1 MLFAMFSLTKAF
13 IVASALSVMA
23 EGQIDRRAE
32 CELHVSVRSSTGQPV
47 QAGLL
52 LIGTDLSSRT
62 NQTGSSGE
70 AGFLHLPEDDYTLI
84 VRLAAGKE
92 IEEKVSTANGNCVQT
107 EMVRVNN
114 GDEALSSADI
124 FVADLKAP
132 NKAKKLY
139 EKGVSQLRRQH
150 WQLAEQ
156 LFEKATK
163 VYPDYPKAYNA
174 LGIAATENRQFELA
188 STAFQAAIRLHKD
201 YPEVYLNFAKA
212 LMREHK
218 FGEAELLLDEFLA
231 SDPGNRHALNLLAQ
245 CLFEQQEFD
254 AVLAL
259 VREVHAKHYA
269 HGPLLHE
276 CAAEVYRQRRMT
288 QEFEKENAVL
298 AAESRLHP

>member
-1 MLFAMFSLTKAF
+1 MFSLMKTF
-13 IVASALSVMA
+13 IVASALSLMA

-32 CELHVSVRSSTGQPV
+32 CELHVSVRNSSGQPV
-47 QAGLL
+47 RASLL
-52 LIGTDLSSRT
+52 LIGTDQSSRT
-62 NQTGSSGE
+62 NQTGSSGD
-70 AGFLHLPEDDYTLI
+70 AGFVRLPADDYTLI
-84 VRLAAGKE
+84 VRLATGKE
-92 IEEKVSTANGNCVQT
+92 IEERISTANGNCMQT
-107 EMVRVNN
+107 EMVRVNSA
-114 GDEALSSADI
+114 DEGSSSAVV
-124 FVADLKAP
+124 FVADLRAP
-132 NKAKKLY
+132 KKAKKLY

-150 WQLAEQ
+150 WQTAEE
-156 LFEKATK
+156 LFEKAIK
-163 VYPDYPKAYNA
+163 VYPDFPKAYNG

-188 STAFQAAIRLHKD
+188 STAFQTAIRLHKD

-231 SDPGNRHALNLLAQ
+231 SDPGNGHALNLLAQ

-254 AVLAL
+254 AVLTL

-269 HGPLLHE
+269 HGPVLHE